1 MISELQKIKSALL
14 KFNKKFKV
22 FSIANSE
29 NEITCKIL
37 EFSFLSI
44 KIPNQNNIEIQEKR
58 SLEGSVLCRVLYKNK
73 IDPNQDYKQL
83 FNHIIPWY
91 RGI

>member
-14 KFNKKFKV
+14 NHNKKFKV

-29 NEITCKIL
+29 SEITCKIS
-37 EFSFLSI
+37 EYTFLSI
-44 KIPNQNNIEIQEKR
+44 KIPDQNNIEIQEKR

-83 FNHIIPWY
+83 FSHIIPWY
-91 RGI
+91 RGM